1 MHILFTAIT
10 GLAGLTC
17 FAAFSWAVK
26 KHFRQTGAMP
36 PGMKLTSGLSLL
48 GFAWFAWHLTAG
60 VSQAWPLVLALF
72 AASYGVFSWAIRA
85 TRRTPPTLAFDTDQP
100 SFLLRH
106 GPYQYVRH
114 PFYLAYLL
122 FWCATALA
130 AQSLLA
136 WAAPV
141 IMATLYFEA
150 ATREERKFA
159 ESELSNA
166 YAAYRAQ
173 AGMFLPRP
181 STLLAG

>member
-1 MHILFTAIT
+1 MQAPLAIIT
-10 GLAGLTC
+10 GLAGLAC

-48 GFAWFAWHLTAG
+48 GLAWFAWHLTTG
-60 VSQAWPLVLALF
+60 VSQAWPLALALF
-72 AASYGVFSWAIRA
+72 AASYSVFSWAVRA
-85 TRRTPPTLAFDTDQP
+85 TRHTPPTLAFDTDQP

-122 FWCATALA
+122 FWTATALA
-130 AQSLLA
+130 AQTVLA

-141 IMATLYFEA
+141 IMAALYFVA

-159 ESELSNA
+159 ESDLSSA

-181 STLLAG
+181 SALFAS